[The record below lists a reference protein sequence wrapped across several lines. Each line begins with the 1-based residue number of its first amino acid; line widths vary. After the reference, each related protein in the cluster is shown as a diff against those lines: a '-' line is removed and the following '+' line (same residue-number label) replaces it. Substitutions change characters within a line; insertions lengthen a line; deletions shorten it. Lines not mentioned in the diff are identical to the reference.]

1 MTEIAGKAAALWGL
15 ETADC
20 RFVAGRENQVF
31 RLTDGQSAYAL
42 RIRRQGLRNQSELL
56 SELAWMQ
63 AMGAAGLDVPN
74 PQISLQGNLLEI
86 IEDHQVDLVSWMDGT
101 PIGQSAKPLAL
112 DNPTE
117 VFFEL
122 GAALAK
128 LHEASDRFEPEANFT
143 RWHWDLDGVLGPDP
157 LWGTFWDNP
166 TLDSETANMLH
177 AFRSRAVDHLVR
189 ISKNM
194 DYGLIHADPVRENVL
209 WTGKRL
215 QLIDFDD
222 GGFGFR
228 LFDIATALIK
238 NTQEPDYADLHS
250 NLIAGYHSCRSL
262 DVSELD
268 FFLALRAV
276 TYVGWITP
284 RMQEPG
290 GTARNARFIRD
301 ARRHCLAWLE
311 RSH

>member
-1 MTEIAGKAAALWGL
+1 MTEITRKAAALWGL
-15 ETADC
+15 ETATC

-31 RLTDGQSAYAL
+31 HLSDGQSAYAL
-42 RIRRQGLRNQSELL
+42 RIRRPGLRNQPELL
-56 SELAWMQ
+56 SELAWMK

-74 PQISLQGNLLEI
+74 PQTSRRGNLLEI
-86 IEDHQVDLVSWMDGT
+86 VEDHQVDLVSWMDGT

-112 DNPTE
+112 DKPSE

-128 LHEASDRFEPEANFT
+128 LHEASDRFEPDANFT
-143 RWHWDLDGVLGPDP
+143 RWHWDLDGLLGPDP
-157 LWGTFWDNP
+157 LWGPFWDNP
-166 TLDSETANMLH
+166 ELDPETASMLQ
-177 AFRSRAVDHLVR
+177 AFRSNAVDHLR
-189 ISKNM
+189 QISTNM

-228 LFDIATALIK
+228 LFEIATALIK
-238 NTQEPDYADLHS
+238 NTREPNYVDLRR
-250 NLIAGYHSCRSL
+250 NLIAGYHSSRSL

-284 RMQEPG
+284 RIHEPG

-301 ARRHCLAWLE
+301 ARLHCLKWLE
-311 RSH
+311 RSR